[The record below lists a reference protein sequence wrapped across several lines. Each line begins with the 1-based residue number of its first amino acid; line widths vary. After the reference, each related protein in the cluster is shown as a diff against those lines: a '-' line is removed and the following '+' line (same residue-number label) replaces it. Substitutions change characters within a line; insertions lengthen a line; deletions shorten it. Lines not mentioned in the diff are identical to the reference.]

1 MRMLLSVLGVLI
13 SIPVCIG
20 VFLVSV
26 LLVSVFVAWVADF
39 LFGREPTYREDEHG
53 ENY

>member
-1 MRMLLSVLGVLI
+1 MRTFLTVLGVLI

-26 LLVSVFVAWVADF
+26 LLVLAFVAWVADF
-39 LFGREPTYREDEHG
+39 LFGGEPTYREDE
-53 ENY
+53 E